1 MVQALLVVIAIA
13 AALFAYLQVAVVRQA
28 SRGDLLRSVGN
39 DLNAPKMRQDR
50 ARVYSL
56 AGKPLNEWS
65 AEDRQ
70 AAEQVAAGFA
80 IMGLLVRHGYV
91 ENEGYS
97 YWSHNVVLCY
107 QIIEPLI
114 EQRRQAENVPS
125 HFIYFEWLARTAYEH
140 LQKGNPWWM
149 KPSLQK
155 LRKRTLGVSSYYD
168 LARIAAVHS
177 PSGAPTLDSATA
189 ATTDTNER
197 SPWWMN
203 PSLLKLR
210 RRILGVSGYYD
221 LARIAAMHSP
231 SGTSTADGAS
241 AATGTEEKPPV

>member
-13 AALFAYLQVAVVRQA
+13 AAFFAYLQVTVARQA

-50 ARVYSL
+50 GRVYSL
-56 AGKPLNEWS
+56 AGKPLNEWT

-140 LQKGNPWWM
+140 LEKENPWWM

-155 LRKRTLGVSSYYD
+155 LRGRTPGVSSYYD

-177 PSGAPTLDSATA
+177 PSG
-189 ATTDTNER
+189 
-197 SPWWMN
+197 
-203 PSLLKLR
+203 
-210 RRILGVSGYYD
+210 VS
-221 LARIAAMHSP
+221 
-231 SGTSTADGAS
+231 STADGAP
-241 AATGTEEKPPV
+241 AATGAEEEKPPV